1 MQKIG
6 GMRICLIGAGKL
18 ATQLGLALSE
28 KGHQIV
34 QVWSRTLKSAADLA
48 SKLNCDFTS
57 EISSIYYNT
66 DIYIISV
73 SDKAIDSVLVQ
84 RNWGNTMVVHTAG
97 STPMSILASRC
108 TNFGVFYPFQTFTI
122 EKKVDFNQIPVC
134 IEANTPQNLEL
145 LRNLAQSISQNVRF
159 IDSDQRQQIHLA
171 AVFVCNFVNHF
182 YKIGKEL
189 LLEKGLDFTEE
200 KVLPSQDPALLARSP
215 LGKIPFIETEDGVL
229 SESQVILEFLEDNFT
244 DIPLYPSQAFERA
257 KCRELIQHIELNIEL
272 HVRRLYKEAFFGGSV
287 SEETKAEVLEKVVVG
302 VHGLARLVKFSPF
315 IAGDV
320 FTVADCVAV
329 AHFFMISEAT
339 QKIYG
344 EDKLLAIIPHVAVY
358 NEVCNTR
365 PAVQKVIADRA
376 QMVVAMMLK

>member
-1 MQKIG
+1 
-6 GMRICLIGAGKL
+6 MRICLIGAGKL

-182 YKIGKEL
+182 YKIGEEL
-189 LLEKGLDFTEE
+189 LLEKGLDFEIM
-200 KVLPSQDPALLARSP
+200 KP
-215 LGKIPFIETEDGVL
+215 LIIETA
-229 SESQVILEFLEDNFT
+229 S
-244 DIPLYPSQAFERA
+244 
-257 KCRELIQHIELNIEL
+257 
-272 HVRRLYKEAFFGGSV
+272 
-287 SEETKAEVLEKVVVG
+287 
-302 VHGLARLVKFSPF
+302 
-315 IAGDV
+315 
-320 FTVADCVAV
+320 
-329 AHFFMISEAT
+329 
-339 QKIYG
+339 
-344 EDKLLAIIPHVAVY
+344 
-358 NEVCNTR
+358 
-365 PAVQKVIADRA
+365 KVINQSPESSQTGPAIRNDKS
-376 QMVVAMMLK
+376 VIDKHLTMLENHPDLRNLYTMITERIIQTHK